1 MSSPELLDSWH
12 ATAASGSKTLLKKL
26 SVEFTLIC
34 KFRMLMKQM
43 THQIGDLGKLL
54 CAELTVMSQSA
65 FHFNIS
71 KYQVNASR
79 TQMFNN
85 VCITITCP
93 RSSGI
98 ELRAMTIDDMLP
110 KGLLRATM
118 CTSHLISQA
127 HVQESNHGTEIDAT
141 WSGVSSIAVD
151 RPQQTGTRSR

>member
-1 MSSPELLDSWH
+1 MGQWYVKQCIAIVMNPAHLVKEDARVSSSELLDSWH
-12 ATAASGSKTLLKKL
+12 ATAVSGSKALLKKL

-34 KFRMLMKQM
+34 KFRMLMQEM

-71 KYQVNASR
+71 EHQVNAAR

-85 VCITITCP
+85 VGITITCP

-98 ELRAMTIDDMLP
+98 ELRAMTTDDMFP
-110 KGLLRATM
+110 EGLLTLM
-118 CTSHLISQA
+118 H
-127 HVQESNHGTEIDAT
+127 
-141 WSGVSSIAVD
+141 
-151 RPQQTGTRSR
+151 